1 MQSSGWRGMLFLF
14 AVLFATNCATAQ
26 DRGTLNPQPL
36 PPLANA
42 DDPATPAKELFGRKT
57 VPAPSEARTIGFY
70 SKGCLAGAKALPIN
84 GKTWQVMRLSRNR
97 LDFFRE
103 RCQPGHK

>member
-42 DDPATPAKELFGRKT
+42 DDPATGCQHYATAARNCQVSRGR
-57 VPAPSEARTIGFY
+57 
-70 SKGCLAGAKALPIN
+70 
-84 GKTWQVMRLSRNR
+84 
-97 LDFFRE
+97 
-103 RCQPGHK
+103 